1 MVGKTMVS
9 AKDKTTVT
17 VSKDTR
23 EWLIL
28 LQLEIQ
34 AAKKQ
39 QMSQDDIV
47 RMALGYLEQHKQETA
62 PPA

>member
-47 RMALGYLEQHKQETA
+47 RMALGFSCFRVFYRLS
-62 PPA
+62 